1 MFVHEFFENNP
12 NIICIVMILVA
23 MRICCQAITTQV
35 LLSSESGS
43 KTMLIPL
50 WRQSWQEKNRFIL
63 SAKAEVFSGLKETQH
78 NNYGNPFYSSRTV
91 KTLRGISIPSQRW
104 KSLLCGY
111 ERPHPEE
118 ETTLDTSPF
127 ITTHPEA
134 QEAQTS
140 LSGVTVMCGRLHIVI
155 SQTKLDFFFFFSGAM
170 VLYRN

>member
-1 MFVHEFFENNP
+1 M
-12 NIICIVMILVA
+12 
-23 MRICCQAITTQV
+23 
-35 LLSSESGS
+35 
-43 KTMLIPL
+43 
-50 WRQSWQEKNRFIL
+50 
-63 SAKAEVFSGLKETQH
+63 
-78 NNYGNPFYSSRTV
+78 V

-134 QEAQTS
+134 QTS

-155 SQTKLDFFFFFSGAM
+155 SQTKLDFFFFFFQERWSFTETSSHF
-170 VLYRN
+170 